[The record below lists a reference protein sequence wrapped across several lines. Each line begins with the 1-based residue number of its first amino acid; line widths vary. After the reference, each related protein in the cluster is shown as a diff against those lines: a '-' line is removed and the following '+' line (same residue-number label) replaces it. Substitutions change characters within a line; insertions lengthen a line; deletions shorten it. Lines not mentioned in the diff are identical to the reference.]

1 VRNKFYTLRGN
12 DCPLAALQ
20 NGFHS
25 QAGRGEWKNT
35 LSLPEIEIRS
45 SSIEPAS
52 VLTDDFPL
60 LSFIVNL
67 ICLP

>member
-1 VRNKFYTLRGN
+1 M
-12 DCPLAALQ
+12 Q

-25 QAGRGEWKNT
+25 QAGSGEWKNN
-35 LSLPEIEIRS
+35 LSVSEIEIRS
-45 SSIEPAS
+45 SSTEPAS

-60 LSFIVNL
+60 LPFIVNL